1 MKIKFIDKMIEKKL
15 LILFSCV
22 FVLLGSVFIY
32 RHFNVDNSFKTNSLE
47 GTILAFSNSTITVRD
62 KNNDVYIFNADD
74 IADVDILL
82 GSDIVLEYTG
92 LLDKSRQQQDNKITS
107 YRITP
112 RNDNSDIIP
121 SDWLDDGIFK
131 DYYQLA
137 YKKLQ
142 TLSTDEKIGQI
153 FLVRY
158 PDDSKAPS
166 LAKKY
171 NFGGYVFFAKDF
183 NDKTK
188 TEVKNMINNVQSASK
203 IPLLTAVDEEGGT
216 VVRVSSNPNLVSTPF
231 LSPRDLYNQGGLD
244 LIKSDTINKSKILY
258 DLGLNLN
265 LAPVLDVTTDPS
277 AYMYN
282 RSLGENTDITSKYA
296 ETVIEAS
303 KGTGVSYTL
312 KHFPG
317 YGNNEDTHTGTTIDD
332 RTYDD
337 ILANDIPPFTS
348 GIKAGAEAILVSHNT
363 VTNIDANN
371 PASLSKNIHDL
382 LRNDLGFTGVI
393 ITDDLDM
400 GAVANINDAVIKA
413 ILAGNDL
420 IITTDY
426 EASINAVK
434 DAINN
439 NTISSDSVDK
449 MAFKVLAWKYYKG
462 LIVENQK

>member
-1 MKIKFIDKMIEKKL
+1 
-15 LILFSCV
+15 
-22 FVLLGSVFIY
+22 
-32 RHFNVDNSFKTNSLE
+32 
-47 GTILAFSNSTITVRD
+47 
-62 KNNDVYIFNADD
+62 
-74 IADVDILL
+74 
-82 GSDIVLEYTG
+82 
-92 LLDKSRQQQDNKITS
+92 
-107 YRITP
+107 
-112 RNDNSDIIP
+112 
-121 SDWLDDGIFK
+121 
-131 DYYQLA
+131 
-137 YKKLQ
+137 
-142 TLSTDEKIGQI
+142 
-153 FLVRY
+153 
-158 PDDSKAPS
+158 
-166 LAKKY
+166 
-171 NFGGYVFFAKDF
+171 
-183 NDKTK
+183 
-188 TEVKNMINNVQSASK
+188 
-203 IPLLTAVDEEGGT
+203 
-216 VVRVSSNPNLVSTPF
+216 
-231 LSPRDLYNQGGLD
+231 
-244 LIKSDTINKSKILY
+244 
-258 DLGLNLN
+258 
-265 LAPVLDVTTDPS
+265 
-277 AYMYN
+277 MYN

-296 ETVIEAS
+296 DIVIKAS